1 MSLKSFFYDRLLLIG
16 ILVTAALILWWLT
29 DDIIVALVCLFS
41 LIIISFIARLYQP
54 WNEEK
59 VIEEL
64 NIQNQKKNQK
74 NLFHRTDDA
83 SFSAYHKI
91 FFVNYGFFFPSH
103 KIPRSRD

>member
-41 LIIISFIARLYQP
+41 LIMISFIARLYQP

-64 NIQNQKKNQK
+64 NIQNQKKPK
-74 NLFHRTDDA
+74 KP
-83 SFSAYHKI
+83 FSQD
-91 FFVNYGFFFPSH
+91 
-103 KIPRSRD
+103 R

>member
-29 DDIIVALVCLFS
+29 DDIIAALVCLFS

-64 NIQNQKKNQK
+64 FKVIDLDLDKDVYTEYNTDMKIKYLLRQLLDV
-74 NLFHRTDDA
+74 NLNE
-83 SFSAYHKI
+83 I
-91 FFVNYGFFFPSH
+91 ILPL
-103 KIPRSRD
+103 

>member
-64 NIQNQKKNQK
+64 NIQNQKKPK
-74 NLFHRTDDA
+74 KP
-83 SFSAYHKI
+83 FSQ
-91 FFVNYGFFFPSH
+91 
-103 KIPRSRD
+103 D

>member
-29 DDIIVALVCLFS
+29 NDIIVALVCLFS

-64 NIQNQKKNQK
+64 NIQNKKNQK
-74 NLFHRTDDA
+74 NLFRRTDDA
-83 SFSAYHKI
+83 SFSAYDKI
-91 FFVNYGFFFPSH
+91 FSVNNGIFFPSH

>member
-1 MSLKSFFYDRLLLIG
+1 MSLKSFFYDRLLLVS

-59 VIEEL
+59 VIKEL
-64 NIQNQKKNQK
+64 NIQNQKKPK
-74 NLFHRTDDA
+74 KP
-83 SFSAYHKI
+83 FSQD
-91 FFVNYGFFFPSH
+91 
-103 KIPRSRD
+103 R